1 VIELAEN
8 LGKIAG
14 AYDPIRELAQ
24 FGRVFAVFDD
34 QDSECLSYG
43 VAVDGARW
51 FVKLAPDRRT
61 ARSLRSAAEFHAA
74 VKHPVIVAPATF
86 TDVGDRAGIVYPW
99 VSGSVLYHP
108 TKSRR
113 MSRTAPA
120 SPLRA
125 FREQPLEI
133 VSRVVDEIFD
143 AHLAVA
149 AAGFVAVDF
158 FDGCMLYDPHTTVI
172 RLIDLDLYRRG
183 PFTVEPGPIYGSTRY
198 LSPEERVTGA
208 TVDERTMV
216 HLLGRTARMLMD
228 EGDQEQ
234 AWRGTAAQLAVL
246 GRATRQDPAERY
258 RSVAEFIQA
267 WRETAPESCALAG

>member
-1 VIELAEN
+1 MIELAEN
-8 LGKIAG
+8 LGRIAG
-14 AYDPIRELAQ
+14 AYDPIRELSR
-24 FGRVFAVFDD
+24 FGKVFAVFDD

-43 VAVDGARW
+43 VAVEGARW

-61 ARSLRSAAEFHAA
+61 ARFLRSAAEFHAA
-74 VKHPVIVAPATF
+74 VKHPVIVPPASF
-86 TDVGDRAGIVYPW
+86 NDAGSRAGIVYPW

-113 MSRTAPA
+113 MSRTAVD

-133 VSRVVDEIFD
+133 IARVLDDIFD

-158 FDGCMLYDPHTTVI
+158 YDGCMLYDPATTEI

-183 PFTVEPGPIYGSTRY
+183 PFVVGSELLEGSNRY
-198 LSPEERVTGA
+198 LSPEERTEGA

-216 HLLGRTARMLMD
+216 HLLGRTARILMD

-234 AWRGTAAQLAVL
+234 AWRGTSAQLAVL
-246 GRATRQDPAERY
+246 DRATRTDPALRY
-258 RSVAEFIQA
+258 RSVADFIQA
-267 WRETAPESCALAG
+267 WRETAPESRALAG

>member
-1 VIELAEN
+1 MIELAEN
-8 LGKIAG
+8 LGQIAG
-14 AYDPIRELAQ
+14 AYDPIRELAR

-43 VAVDGARW
+43 VAVEGARW
-51 FVKLAPDRRT
+51 FVKIAQDGPT
-61 ARSLRSAAEFHAA
+61 AQMLRSAAQFHAA
-74 VKHPVIVAPATF
+74 VKHPVIVAPTRF
-86 TDVGDRAGIVYPW
+86 TDAGNRAGIVYPW

-113 MSRTAPA
+113 VSRTAPD

-125 FREQPLEI
+125 FRAQPLET
-133 VSRVVDEIFD
+133 VARVLDDIFD

-158 FDGCMLYDPHTTVI
+158 YDGCMLYDPATTAI

-183 PFTVEPGPIYGSTRY
+183 PFVVGPEPLCGSKRY
-198 LSPEERVTGA
+198 LAPEERTVGA

-216 HLLGRTARMLMD
+216 HLLGRTARVLMD
-228 EGDQEQ
+228 AGDQEQ
-234 AWRGTAAQLAVL
+234 AWRGTPEQLTVL
-246 GRATRQDPAERY
+246 VRATRPNPAERY
-258 RSVAEFIQA
+258 RSVAEFVQA

>member
-1 VIELAEN
+1 MIELAEN

-14 AYDPIRELAQ
+14 AYDPIRELAR
-24 FGRVFAVFDD
+24 FGQVFAVFDD

-61 ARSLRSAAEFHAA
+61 ARMLRSAAEFHAA
-74 VKHPVIVAPATF
+74 VKHPVIVAPARFNDAGT
-86 TDVGDRAGIVYPW
+86 RAGIVYPW

-113 MSRTAPA
+113 VSRTAPD

-125 FREQPLEI
+125 FRTQPLDVIE
-133 VSRVVDEIFD
+133 RVIDDIFD

-158 FDGCMLYDPHTTVI
+158 YDGCMLYDPATRAV
-172 RLIDLDLYRRG
+172 RLIDLDLYQRG
-183 PFTVEPGPIYGSTRY
+183 PFTVGPELLFGSKRY
-198 LSPEERVTGA
+198 LSPEERTAGA
-208 TVDERTMV
+208 TVDERTTV
-216 HLLGRTARMLMD
+216 YLLGRTGRILMD

-234 AWRGTAAQLAVL
+234 AWRGTPEQLAVL
-246 GRATRQDPAERY
+246 ERATRADPAGRY
-258 RSVAEFIQA
+258 RTVAEFVQA
-267 WRETAPESCALAG
+267 WRETAGEACPLAG

>member
-8 LGKIAG
+8 LGKMAG
-14 AYDPIRELAQ
+14 AYDPIRELAR

-43 VAVDGARW
+43 VTVEGAQW
-51 FVKLAPDRRT
+51 FVKLAPDWRT
-61 ARSLRSAAEFHAA
+61 ARMLRSAAEFHSA
-74 VKHPVIVAPATF
+74 VKHPVIVAPASF
-86 TDVGDRAGIVYPW
+86 TDAGDRAGIVYPW

-113 MSRTAPA
+113 MSRSAPG

-158 FDGCMLYDPHTTVI
+158 YDGCMLYDPDTTVI
-172 RLIDLDLYRRG
+172 RLIDLDLYRRT
-183 PFTVEPGPIYGSTRY
+183 PYTVGTEYYGSRRY
-198 LSPEERVTGA
+198 LSPEERTEGA

-216 HLLGRTARMLMD
+216 YLLGRTGRMLMD

-234 AWRGTAAQLAVL
+234 AWRGTTAQLAVL
-246 GRATRQDPAERY
+246 DRATRQEQDGRY